1 MNQIVLM
8 LLLAGMM
15 ALAVWGDY
23 EHRGNIEQRR
33 AEIAALRA
41 EIQRLK
47 TAPPE
52 GMKCRD
58 YTSGKHKIRSCWQR
72 MGV

>member
-15 ALAVWGDY
+15 GLAVWGDH
-23 EHRGNIEQRR
+23 EHRSAAERQRT
-33 AEIAALRA
+33 EIAALRA

-72 MGV
+72 KGV